1 MSIRLTLSAFLL
13 AAAPLALLAQVMPEG
28 YLCCNMRTDGK
39 WISDGNYAEAGKRML
54 SPGTPVKVMGYGRYR
69 VMAKIEGADQALGND
84 YSRNIPLEAFAQRY
98 VVAVNPQTRIST
110 FEPRVREAIKAAK
123 LFSGMTR
130 EQVLMSVG
138 YPISSETP
146 SLDLP
151 VWRYW
156 LNTSE
161 EFQVVFDAQGVV
173 TEVGALPL
181 SRHKI
186 AMQ

>member
-1 MSIRLTLSAFLL
+1 MSIRLTLSACLL
-13 AAAPLALLAQVMPEG
+13 ATASGALFAQAMPEG

-39 WISDGNYAEAGKRML
+39 WISDSNYAEAGKRIL
-54 SPGTPVKVMGYGRYR
+54 PPGTPAKVLGYGRHR
-69 VMAKIEGADQALGND
+69 VMTKIEGADQMLGND

-98 VVAVNPQTRIST
+98 VVTVNPQTRIST
-110 FEPRVREAIKAAK
+110 FEPRVREAIKTAK
-123 LFSGMTR
+123 LFAGMTR

-146 SLDLP
+146 SLDVP
-151 VWRYW
+151 IWRYW

-173 TEVGALPL
+173 KEVGALPL
-181 SRHKI
+181 SRSKI
-186 AMQ
+186 LME